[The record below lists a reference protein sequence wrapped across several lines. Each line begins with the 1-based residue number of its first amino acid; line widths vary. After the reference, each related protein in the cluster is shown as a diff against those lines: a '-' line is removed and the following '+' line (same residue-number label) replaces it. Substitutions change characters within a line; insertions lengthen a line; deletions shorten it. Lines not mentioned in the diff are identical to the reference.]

1 MEKNGIRKK
10 CEAVIIGGSAGSI
23 EVLLKLAPA
32 LLPTLP
38 FPIFIVLHR
47 KYSIDSSL
55 RDLIAHKTALPVKDI
70 EDKDPV
76 YSGTIYIAPA
86 DYHLLIEKDHQFS
99 LDNSEKIN
107 FSRPSLDVAFESAS
121 EVYGAGLLGVLLSG
135 ANSDGTEGFR
145 IIQSAGGTTIAQS
158 PDSCP
163 VPYMPQY
170 AIDQGVTNEAL
181 PILGI
186 AEYINSVSRF

>member
-1 MEKNGIRKK
+1 MEKNGVKRK

-23 EVLLKLAPA
+23 EVLLKMVPA

-86 DYHLLIEKDHQFS
+86 DYHLLLEKDHQFS

-121 EVYGAGLLGVLLSG
+121 EVYGAGLMGILLSG
-135 ANSDGTEGFR
+135 ANSDGTAGFR
-145 IIQSAGGTTIAQS
+145 IIQSAGGVTVAQS
-158 PDSCP
+158 PDSSP
-163 VPYMPQY
+163 VPYMPQS
-170 AIDQGVTNEAL
+170 AIDSKAVDHVL
-181 PILGI
+181 SILGI
-186 AEYINSVSRF
+186 AEYINSVS

>member
-1 MEKNGIRKK
+1 MKRK

-23 EVLLKLAPA
+23 EVLLKIAPA

-47 KYSIDSSL
+47 KYAIESSL

-86 DYHLLIEKDHQFS
+86 DYHLLIEMDHQFS

-121 EVYGAGLLGVLLSG
+121 EVYGSGLVGVLLSG

-145 IIQSAGGTTIAQS
+145 SIRSAGGITVAQS

-163 VPYMPQY
+163 VPYMPQS
-170 AIDQGVTNEAL
+170 AIDKAVVDRVL

-186 AEYINSVSRF
+186 ADYINSVG

>member
-1 MEKNGIRKK
+1 MEKNGVKRK

-23 EVLLKLAPA
+23 EVLLKMAPA

-86 DYHLLIEKDHQFS
+86 DYHLLLEKDRQFS

-121 EVYGAGLLGVLLSG
+121 EVYGAGLMGVLLSG

-145 IIQSAGGTTIAQS
+145 TIRSAGGVTVAQS
-158 PDSCP
+158 PDSSP
-163 VPYMPQY
+163 VPYMPQS
-170 AIDQGVTNEAL
+170 AIDNAVVDYVF

-186 AEYINSVSRF
+186 AEYINSVS